1 MARTTKPTKKPR
13 AKTTARLNVAAKA
26 KPAPKRGPAAEAGG
40 VVLVTGGSGFIASW
54 CIVELLKRGYVVRT
68 TVRNL
73 AKAEAARAA
82 IARQVD
88 PGNRLSFHAA
98 DLMADA
104 GWDEAAAGCDYVLH
118 VASPLGVAE
127 PKDPDELIVPARE
140 GARRAVRAAIKAGAK
155 RVVLTSSVAAAS
167 KGEDGR
173 DWLADEESWTN
184 LDDPRV
190 GAYARSKTIAERAA
204 WELIAAEGGK
214 TTLAVVNPT
223 LVLGPVLSGDYSES
237 VQVVERL
244 VSGRVPG
251 VPRLGFNIVDVR
263 DLADLHIRAMT
274 DPGAAGQRFIGA
286 GSWAWMGDLAGLLR
300 DELGPDGAK
309 VPTRKVPDLVVRL
322 VGLFDK
328 DLGSV
333 TPNLGRKHDFTSAKA
348 QNRLGW
354 TPRPTDETVVD
365 CARSLVA
372 EGLA

>member
-1 MARTTKPTKKPR
+1 MDGK
-13 AKTTARLNVAAKA
+13 
-26 KPAPKRGPAAEAGG
+26 G
-40 VVLVTGGSGFIASW
+40 VVLVTGGSGYIGGWCAIA
-54 CIVELLKRGYVVRT
+54 LLKQGYVVRT

-73 AKAEAARAA
+73 SREAEVRARFAK
-82 IARQVD
+82 QTD

-104 GWDEAAAGCDYVLH
+104 GWDAAAEGCDYVLH

-140 GARRAVRAAIKAGAK
+140 GAKRAIRAAIKAGAK

-167 KGEDGR
+167 KDEGAG
-173 DWLADEESWTN
+173 DWLADESCWT
-184 LDDPRV
+184 DPTDRRV
-190 GAYARSKTIAERAA
+190 SAYAKSKTIAERAA

-214 TTLAVVNPT
+214 TTLATVNPA
-223 LVLGPVLSGDYSES
+223 LVLGPVLGADYSES

-244 VSGRVPG
+244 LSGRVPG

-263 DLADLHIRAMT
+263 DVADLHIRAMT
-274 DPGAAGQRFIGA
+274 APEAAGQRFIAAGA
-286 GSWAWMGDLAGLLR
+286 YAWMGDLAALLR
-300 DELGPDGAK
+300 ARLDAAAAAK

-333 TPNLGRKHDFTSAKA
+333 APGLGRKHDFTSAKA
-348 QNRLGW
+348 QNLLGW
-354 TPRPTDETVVD
+354 RPRSTEETVID
-365 CARSLVA
+365 CARSLIA
-372 EGLA
+372 EGLV